1 MLRQVKLL
9 FGAVVVVSLA
19 TTSYIV
25 PAITEQAIAADETKT
40 LANVGAPSRAVP
52 ARTVE
57 TVAPLPVRVIND
69 AEAAKRAAVLAV
81 AMQERANRVLAEAG
95 EAPSAP
101 AAAAD
106 GAAVPH
112 LGAITCI
119 AGCN

>member
-1 MLRQVKLL
+1 MLRQVKIL

-19 TTSYIV
+19 TTTYIV
-25 PAITEQAIAADETKT
+25 PTITEQAIAAGGTKT
-40 LANVGAPSRAVP
+40 LATVGEPSRAQP

-69 AEAAKRAAVLAV
+69 AEAAKRAAALAV
-81 AMQERANRVLAEAG
+81 AMQERANRVLAESG
-95 EAPSAP
+95 EAPIAP
-101 AAAAD
+101 AVVTN
-106 GAAVPH
+106 GAPVPH